1 MNTTVFVH
9 SAQFIQVING
19 FEWVKKN
26 RTPYVPE
33 KYGGQY
39 FWFRLHRKTNVCK
52 YLSKVAIVLSGKYF
66 HLKKTKQTSITN
78 DQILTFRRER
88 PWRRNV

>member
-1 MNTTVFVH
+1 MNTAVFVH

-26 RTPYVPE
+26 RTPYVSE
-33 KYGGQY
+33 KYGGHY

-52 YLSKVAIVLSGKYF
+52 YPSKAAADCLI
-66 HLKKTKQTSITN
+66 
-78 DQILTFRRER
+78 REIFS
-88 PWRRNV
+88 

>member
-52 YLSKVAIVLSGKYF
+52 YPSKVAAYCLI
-66 HLKKTKQTSITN
+66 
-78 DQILTFRRER
+78 REIFSF
-88 PWRRNV
+88 